1 MAKSRLR
8 VLMTTSEW
16 PTPQSPFLV
25 PFLVQQV
32 KFLKQE
38 GVDVEVFFF
47 RGARNPLNYLKAW
60 WRFNRT
66 YRDAAAFDLVHAQ
79 FTQAAL
85 IPWPKR
91 WPLVI
96 TYHGS
101 DLLGIL
107 SLKGGLTWQGR
118 LLVWL
123 GKNVARFADAVIIV
137 SRHMNKNL
145 PSSVTPFIHP
155 TGVDLAAIP
164 TLSREAA
171 RARLGLPADERLALF
186 VGSPHNPLKRYAL
199 AQESV
204 TLLCERLPTRLIL
217 GWSRPHEEIILL
229 MIACDA
235 LIVTSLQEG
244 SPTIVKEA
252 LACDLPIVSV
262 VVGDIAERLRGIE
275 GCEIATD
282 DRAATLADALERV
295 LKREKRIDGR
305 RAVAQL
311 DERVLAQKLIEIYRS
326 TLARTRP
333 NSQPNSSEGEGPRP
347 FVARAP
353 DI

>member
-47 RGARNPLNYLKAW
+47 GRNPLNYLKAW

-66 YRDAAAFDLVHAQ
+66 YRDPAAFDLVHAQ

-96 TYHGS
+96 SYHGS

-107 SLKGGLTWQGR
+107 SPKGGLTWQGR

-123 GKNVARFADAVIIV
+123 GKNVGRFADAVIIV
-137 SRHMNKNL
+137 SRHMNNL

-164 TLSREAA
+164 LSRA
-171 RARLGLPADERLALF
+171 RRRAHALDCPSTSAWRF
-186 VGSPHNPLKRYAL
+186 SSAVR
-199 AQESV
+199 
-204 TLLCERLPTRLIL
+204 
-217 GWSRPHEEIILL
+217 IIL
-229 MIACDA
+229 
-235 LIVTSLQEG
+235 
-244 SPTIVKEA
+244 
-252 LACDLPIVSV
+252 
-262 VVGDIAERLRGIE
+262 
-275 GCEIATD
+275 
-282 DRAATLADALERV
+282 
-295 LKREKRIDGR
+295 
-305 RAVAQL
+305 
-311 DERVLAQKLIEIYRS
+311 
-326 TLARTRP
+326 
-333 NSQPNSSEGEGPRP
+333 
-347 FVARAP
+347 
-353 DI
+353 